1 MSRSGYG
8 LVRAEQSGLL
18 AETGK
23 MLSGAPVHIVV
34 VMLGMNDR
42 ISVRTETGHVQPGSA
57 EWKELYGKEAEKLIK
72 KLRNANVAVYWVGLP
87 PMSNSSLNEFVAG
100 VNDSIR
106 QAVYLNGA
114 KFVETSAGFTDQA
127 GAYSPWG
134 ADISG
139 QTKRL
144 REGDGSGLTQAGV
157 PQDGK
162 FRGNIDPAG
171 FGPGALAA
179 QHPACGR

>member
-72 KLRNANVAVYWVGLP
+72 KLRNASVAVYWVGLP
-87 PMSNSSLNEFVAG
+87 PISNSSLNELVPPALTIPSGKRFISTAPNSSKPPPASPTG
-100 VNDSIR
+100 RAPTALGEPTFPGRRS
-106 QAVYLNGA
+106 ACA
-114 KFVETSAGFTDQA
+114 KATA
-127 GAYSPWG
+127 
-134 ADISG
+134 
-139 QTKRL
+139 
-144 REGDGSGLTQAGV
+144 
-157 PQDGK
+157 
-162 FRGNIDPAG
+162 RG
-171 FGPGALAA
+171 
-179 QHPACGR
+179 

>member
-87 PMSNSSLNEFVAG
+87 PMSNSSLNEFIAG
-100 VNDSIR
+100 VNNSDP
-106 QAVYLNGA
+106 A
-114 KFVETSAGFTDQA
+114 
-127 GAYSPWG
+127 
-134 ADISG
+134 
-139 QTKRL
+139 
-144 REGDGSGLTQAGV
+144 SGLSQRR
-157 PQDGK
+157 QI
-162 FRGNIDPAG
+162 RRNLRRLHR
-171 FGPGALAA
+171 PGRRL
-179 QHPACGR
+179 